1 MAGASSRGP
10 VSIGAPPSG
19 RLSWERD
26 GPHWPHR
33 EASRFVEASG
43 IRWHVQVKGEGPAIL
58 LLHGTGG
65 AGHSWRGLIE
75 PLSRD
80 FTVIVPDLPGHGFT
94 QKPSNS
100 RLSITGMARALADL
114 LATLDAEPVLQ
125 AQPALV
131 VGHSA
136 GVAVAA
142 RMCLSGLIEPAAIIG
157 FNAALLPLG
166 GLPGRIFSP
175 VAKLLALNPLV
186 PNLFAWRAGGERF
199 VSRLLRDTGSAV
211 DEEGVRLYARLVGDP
226 GHAAGALA
234 MMANWDLRS
243 MEVDLPKLKT
253 PMLLVAAERDRAIL
267 PRYADQVARLAPVAE
282 VRPWA
287 GLGHL
292 AHEEDPE
299 AAVAIIRE
307 VAAAHDVLDPKA
319 RSGNG

>member
-1 MAGASSRGP
+1 
-10 VSIGAPPSG
+10 
-19 RLSWERD
+19 
-26 GPHWPHR
+26 
-33 EASRFVEASG
+33 
-43 IRWHVQVKGEGPAIL
+43 VQIKGDGPAIL

-75 PLSRD
+75 PLSQD

-100 RLSITGMARALADL
+100 RLSISGMARALADL
-114 LATLDAEPVLQ
+114 LAALQAEPV
-125 AQPALV
+125 LV

-142 RMCLSGLIEPAAIIG
+142 RMCLSGLIHPAAIVG

-199 VSRLLRDTGSAV
+199 VSRLLRDTGSV
-211 DEEGVRLYARLVGDP
+211 IDEEGIRLYARLVGDP

-243 MEVDLPKLKT
+243 MEIDLPKLKT

-267 PRYADQVARLAPVAE
+267 PRYADQVARLTPAAE

-299 AAVAIIRE
+299 GAVAIIRA
-307 VAAAHDVLDPKA
+307 VAAEHGALDPKA
-319 RSGNG
+319 PRKARSETG